1 MERHALIST
10 KNKLYNS
17 CYTKYSFLLNI
28 GLYLNDIDKNSC
40 TINLRDKKNYQ
51 KLFCIDLDLGLKE

>member
-10 KNKLYNS
+10 RNKLYNS

-40 TINLRDKKNYQ
+40 TINLSKIIKKYFV
-51 KLFCIDLDLGLKE
+51 LIWIWG